1 MVMVGRAFGNPR
13 LEPNYSGL
21 RHLPHS
27 WKEASLTSN
36 PGGLLWRHDRQ
47 EMPKGKS
54 TDLAAA
60 VTEAGA
66 PLVLMDIA
74 HLDHVAGTAIAGTER
89 GNDPFWIG
97 VEGLLA

>member
-1 MVMVGRAFGNPR
+1 
-13 LEPNYSGL
+13 
-21 RHLPHS
+21 
-27 WKEASLTSN
+27 
-36 PGGLLWRHDRQ
+36 
-47 EMPKGKS
+47 MPKGKS

-60 VTEAGA
+60 VTKGGT

-97 VEGLLA
+97 VKGLLTGIVLDDCGHRTLPYRMYWLTCGITL